1 MEFFRTVKGQLISK
15 CLYGIIVWTKIPTKI
30 LIVSALALSGQK
42 LSNFLLVFWS
52 KWRHFEIN
60 WPLKC
65 PTWYS
70 NLELTLLK
78 ALLLT
83 LVNCSN
89 QTNPKN
95 QAFKTKWMK
104 WPTLY
109 QLRVSITNAANVMW
123 IRLIL
128 QLFVYIC
135 KDFTSYPWYSNVSSA
150 KRLLYRTKLMKQNSR
165 VWQYWL
171 WSFKLCA
178 DIYRVDTF

>member
-1 MEFFRTVKGQLISK
+1 MTLFITFNFKHFVFGIFAQFLSAPFWFVK
-15 CLYGIIVWTKIPTKI
+15 IV
-30 LIVSALALSGQK
+30 
-42 LSNFLLVFWS
+42 
-52 KWRHFEIN
+52 
-60 WPLKC
+60 LKC

-109 QLRVSITNAANVMW
+109 QLQVSIMNAANVMW

-171 WSFKLCA
+171 WSFKPCA
-178 DIYRVDTF
+178 